1 MPDAAYSKSLTWH
14 LVELSL
20 QCSSRKTPSD
30 KTSSSVI
37 FLGVKAHNC
46 NILEK
51 TNRCKIIGGVKEY
64 VQQFDEREG
73 EKLCGLVLASES
85 KEDFNEMQSFALF
98 ELVFLHSCVLCAISV
113 LPLGTHILQSI
124 NGG

>member
-1 MPDAAYSKSLTWH
+1 MQNY
-14 LVELSL
+14 
-20 QCSSRKTPSD
+20 C
-30 KTSSSVI
+30 
-37 FLGVKAHNC
+37 
-46 NILEK
+46 
-51 TNRCKIIGGVKEY
+51 GGVKEY

-113 LPLGTHILQSI
+113 FPLGTYTYFAIH
-124 NGG
+124 